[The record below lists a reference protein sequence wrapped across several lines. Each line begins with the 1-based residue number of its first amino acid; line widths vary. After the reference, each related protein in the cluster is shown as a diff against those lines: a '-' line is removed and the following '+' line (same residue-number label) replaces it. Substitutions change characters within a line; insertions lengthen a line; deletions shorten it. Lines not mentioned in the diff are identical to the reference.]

1 MAAATTSTFSLRKL
15 IQTKLHQED
24 DDAFQEED
32 SASFFNDDQKNPIK
46 RRLTTWLPPPARRSS
61 TSGGTAPVSAHG
73 RSNSDLQRAPSPLP
87 SANGSS
93 HQRKPSEA
101 SNAFSNA
108 GAPSNS
114 NLSSASALDSALAK
128 LDAAKRQDPDKRTL
142 NDAPPSTTSHAR
154 SRSEA
159 SAKPGSLNCHV
170 NYFVLPQTNVSSAV
184 PVAVPDKKQNKAQPT
199 TFLASPTHSSVFDSS
214 SSHRGS
220 ADNSAVPTRN
230 NDNNLD
236 TKVASTPDTTLPTV
250 SLDQPSTE
258 GKRDMETQLLKDW
271 SDGVRELIR
280 ETDQAFD
287 SVGNDLVGAG
297 LDINPLVKSQDL
309 SSRSDP
315 DLSLAPRPLALM
327 NSNKGDHIKCG
338 PKAEAP
344 LEITPRRGSRRDSVL
359 MAERR
364 KSRSVPPPIQVR
376 KSSPPPP
383 GQTSA
388 RQQGSSAP
396 RSAREPTKTP
406 KTADSTKSSSHGH
419 LLKPSLSIR
428 KPLAQHSQSHANVNA
443 PQRRPSK
450 ATRWALPENVTE
462 LLTGSVFKRHEIEE
476 ILTEEQLERVNK
488 ERAEA
493 QRKASLRPT
502 VPPKDTQ
509 MNYSG
514 RKPPKPKP
522 ISKDDAEE
530 PAKETLSKNPEEESK
545 PAIPPRADRRSQG
558 HQKNASEGSIAKSIN
573 GQPDSPANPFFT
585 SEPALAT
592 VDDKATSTHEEDK
605 PPIPAKN
612 MESRRRRWTNI
623 VETEPELSSAEE
635 ADDEEDENDG
645 LATFDF
651 LGSPSPMTQMSEFPM
666 PPPKHPKRNTPPPC
680 AELPNIPPGKKRKN
694 ITPTLKAEEDD
705 EFYYLKSTPYTLTV
719 SSFRHGPIAFAKSD
733 LGRGAKTMDETLDW
747 TAFQMAILGAG
758 EILPDLYD
766 EGDARYAD
774 DLRDWFA
781 DFGFETHGQ
790 LVPGA
795 CPPSPPSSSRS
806 SISSVEGDLPEA
818 DYDTTKFFRG
828 KGLKR
833 WTMEGKPKDGSVSTG
848 ATHKRNDSSS
858 PVTLVVDEDD
868 KVAAKQ
874 HEEEA
879 VKKGGLS
886 YNLQHDLG
894 DFLKWEAQHMGGFY
908 GAH

>member
-32 SASFFNDDQKNPIK
+32 SASFFDDDQKNPIK
-46 RRLTTWLPPPARRSS
+46 RRLTTWLAPPVRRSS
-61 TSGGTAPVSAHG
+61 TSGGTVPVSAHG
-73 RSNSDLQRAPSPLP
+73 RSNSDLQRAPSPRP
-87 SANGSS
+87 GANGSS

-101 SNAFSNA
+101 SSALSNA
-108 GAPSNS
+108 GASSIS

-142 NDAPPSTTSHAR
+142 NDVHPSTTSHAR

-159 SAKPGSLNCHV
+159 SAKPGNLKCHV
-170 NYFVLPQTNVSSAV
+170 NYFVLPQTNVS
-184 PVAVPDKKQNKAQPT
+184 KKQNKPQPA
-199 TFLASPTHSSVFDSS
+199 TFLASPTSSSIFDSS

-220 ADNSAVPTRN
+220 ADNSAASKRN
-230 NDNNLD
+230 NDNSLD
-236 TKVASTPDTTLPTV
+236 TKVASKPDTTLPTV

-258 GKRDMETQLLKDW
+258 GKPDMDTQLFKDW

-297 LDINPLVKSQDL
+297 LDINPLSKSQDL

-315 DLSLAPRPLALM
+315 DLTLAPRPLALTA
-327 NSNKGDHIKCG
+327 SNKGDYTKCG

-344 LEITPRRGSRRDSVL
+344 LEIPPRRGSRRDSVL
-359 MAERR
+359 KAERR

-388 RQQGSSAP
+388 RQQGSSAL
-396 RSAREPTKTP
+396 RSARETAKTP
-406 KTADSTKSSSHGH
+406 KTADSTKSSHGH
-419 LLKPSLSIR
+419 SLKPSLSIR
-428 KPLAQHSQSHANVNA
+428 KPLAQHSQSHANANA

-450 ATRWALPENVTE
+450 VTRWALPENVTE
-462 LLTGSVFKRHEIEE
+462 LLTGSVFKRHEVEE

-502 VPPKDTQ
+502 VPPKNTQ
-509 MNYSG
+509 RNYSG
-514 RKPPKPKP
+514 PKTPKTKPT
-522 ISKDDAEE
+522 SKDDAEE
-530 PAKETLSKNPEEESK
+530 PAKETPSKNPEEEAK
-545 PAIPPRADRRSQG
+545 PAIPPRAARRSQS
-558 HQKNASEGSIAKSIN
+558 HQKNASEGSIAKSIV
-573 GQPDSPANPFFT
+573 GRPDSPANPFFA

-592 VDDKATSTHEEDK
+592 VDDKATSTDEEDK

-612 MESRRRRWTNI
+612 TESRRRRRTNT

-680 AELPNIPPGKKRKN
+680 AELPNIPPSKKRKN
-694 ITPTLKAEEDD
+694 VTPTLKAEEDD

-719 SSFRHGPIAFAKSD
+719 PSFRHGPIAFAKSD

-758 EILPDLYD
+758 EFLPDMYD

-774 DLRDWFA
+774 DLQTWFA

-790 LVPGA
+790 LVPESW
-795 CPPSPPSSSRS
+795 PPSPPSSSRS

-833 WTMEGKPKDGSVSTG
+833 WTMEGKPKDGSVSNG
-848 ATHKRNDSSS
+848 ASRKRNDSSS

-868 KVAAKQ
+868 KVATKQ

-879 VKKGGLS
+879 VKKDGLS